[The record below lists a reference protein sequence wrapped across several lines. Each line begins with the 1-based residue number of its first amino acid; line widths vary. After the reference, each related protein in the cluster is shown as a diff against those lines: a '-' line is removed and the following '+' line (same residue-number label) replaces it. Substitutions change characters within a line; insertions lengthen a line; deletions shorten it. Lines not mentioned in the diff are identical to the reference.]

1 MATSVI
7 RSNAGHHHSGLRF
20 DNFFFPG
27 MAVVIFATVFIGF
40 ARSDYLV
47 GVFRA
52 PLPNRLVHIHGAVF
66 SSWIV
71 LLITQTSL
79 IAAGR
84 VDLHRRLGLLGLVVA
99 CLMVTLGLMVATD
112 SMARHFAPGKV
123 GVSAKAFY
131 AVPIADML
139 VFAMLIYFGFR
150 ERFHPSAH
158 KRLMLIATIMITDA
172 AFVRW
177 PVPVGWWDL
186 QAAQMCCY
194 TLLVLL
200 AGYDLWSTRKIHR
213 ATLWGS
219 VFLIVLQQ
227 VRTPIG
233 HTALWQSF
241 ATWVLDVDRSFH

>member
-7 RSNAGHHHSGLRF
+7 RSRAGRHDTSLRF

-27 MAVVIFATVFIGF
+27 MAVVILATVFIGF
-40 ARSDYLV
+40 ARSYYLA

-52 PLPNRLVHIHGAVF
+52 PLPNLLVHVHGAVF

-71 LLITQTSL
+71 LLIAQTSL
-79 IAAGR
+79 VAAGR

-99 CLMVTLGLMVATD
+99 CLMVILGLMVATD

-123 GVSAKAFY
+123 GVSEKAFY
-131 AVPIADML
+131 AVPIADMA
-139 VFAMLIYFGFR
+139 VFATLIYFGFR

-194 TLLVLL
+194 ALLLLL

-219 VFLIVLQQ
+219 VFLIVVQQ

-241 ATWVLDVDRSFH
+241 ATWVLNLVRSFH